1 MGRNYEYSEWLN
13 FECEGVEI
21 SDDLEKVGEKF
32 GERAIEVATSFLH
45 SQFGPELGRH
55 GITYNDE
62 ALIWNTYASVV
73 GHGVGLWE
81 EDGDTGLPPELEGKL
96 DKIVKKDK
104 KLQRLADQIQSECA
118 GLKEDAGVEE
128 KHAADFSSK
137 DAAVRSAQSHGATHV
152 ALRPTHVFAF
162 NPKGDGYEKRE
173 LFFARGKL
181 HWPAASV
188 HVKTLPNDAL
198 PIEYALA
205 GRAAEAPR
213 GEGPLTAESAGTVYR
228 DTPFGRATVDFW
240 EHRDNQIGRD
250 VIFARATAIKDGKV
264 YEGSSTVIV
273 RTGGHRPAG
282 TSRNAAIIQARDE
295 AVANMKHRD
304 MSGAEEVPQGGEP
317 LGAEAPYVT
326 TPGGWAMGVL
336 IAKANGWHLKKGEFE
351 LAKKITA
358 AIESGNLA
366 KAEKLYEP
374 IKQAKLKAGD
384 SPRGGEPLPSA
395 REEATPV
402 PAEDAVPWVR
412 ITRDPEKYEEGMK
425 RAREIGPINS
435 GREIYDL
442 LSPALSVENQEVFLV
457 VLCNLRQECIGVA
470 EVHRGER
477 SRVSVSR
484 ADILQIV
491 TKSGADHFHVV
502 HNHPSGDPTPSP
514 ADRKLTDAIMS
525 GGDNVDIPC
534 VDHVVI
540 GMGKYYSFAKGKIV
554 RVK

>member
-1 MGRNYEYSEWLN
+1 
-13 FECEGVEI
+13 
-21 SDDLEKVGEKF
+21 
-32 GERAIEVATSFLH
+32 
-45 SQFGPELGRH
+45 
-55 GITYNDE
+55 
-62 ALIWNTYASVV
+62 
-73 GHGVGLWE
+73 
-81 EDGDTGLPPELEGKL
+81 
-96 DKIVKKDK
+96 
-104 KLQRLADQIQSECA
+104 
-118 GLKEDAGVEE
+118 
-128 KHAADFSSK
+128 
-137 DAAVRSAQSHGATHV
+137 
-152 ALRPTHVFAF
+152 
-162 NPKGDGYEKRE
+162 
-173 LFFARGKL
+173 
-181 HWPAASV
+181 
-188 HVKTLPNDAL
+188 
-198 PIEYALA
+198 
-205 GRAAEAPR
+205 
-213 GEGPLTAESAGTVYR
+213 
-228 DTPFGRATVDFW
+228 
-240 EHRDNQIGRD
+240 
-250 VIFARATAIKDGKV
+250 
-264 YEGSSTVIV
+264 
-273 RTGGHRPAG
+273 
-282 TSRNAAIIQARDE
+282 
-295 AVANMKHRD
+295 

-317 LGAEAPYVT
+317 LAAGERVGWFVERIWGDPPKSGGGRRRNTWMARAVDATGRVEPAVLRADTKAELEAKVRKYWPSAKQVSAKPYQ
-326 TPGGWAMGVL
+326 
-336 IAKANGWHLKKGEFE
+336 EFE
-351 LAKKITA
+351 
-358 AIESGNLA
+358 
-366 KAEKLYEP
+366 
-374 IKQAKLKAGD
+374 GD
-384 SPRGGEPLPSA
+384 EAPRGGEPLPSA